1 MVALGNCYPSIFLL
15 QNYHIFIV
23 LYRFI
28 VHDSHSVTYFKVVTY
43 NQHKL
48 IIQYKS
54 KFYQY
59 AFALWVL
66 ALCIAPTVFRGS
78 LIADIFLLLEGTML
92 RRDSLWFMKVVLR
105 VDLQLNNLE
114 LLLFLKLSSLL
125 NIFLRLLHFKSLS
138 YLLVAS
144 EEYFVRFLLKKSPLE
159 VQRVENSLSFVVLSV
174 LLINSV

>member
-1 MVALGNCYPSIFLL
+1 
-15 QNYHIFIV
+15 
-23 LYRFI
+23 
-28 VHDSHSVTYFKVVTY
+28 
-43 NQHKL
+43 
-48 IIQYKS
+48 
-54 KFYQY
+54 
-59 AFALWVL
+59 
-66 ALCIAPTVFRGS
+66 
-78 LIADIFLLLEGTML
+78 
-92 RRDSLWFMKVVLR
+92 MKVVLR

-138 YLLVAS
+138 YLLVAI